1 MRSMQACILAIA
13 LLANAAVMAAETP
26 RRPNLIVL
34 MTDDQRFDSSQ
45 AYGDPPM
52 PTPAQDRLGREGAV
66 FRNSFCTTALCAP
79 SRATLLTG
87 QYSSTH
93 GVLNHAK
100 TSDLRA
106 DAPFMPEILRQAG
119 YQVVFAGKSHLPS
132 ALRNRT
138 WDYITGYIGQG
149 EYHNPM
155 LFEGTS
161 DAPVRCQGYVDDIMT
176 DRVLGWMDRRDPGKS
191 FALFLWLKAPHAP
204 REAPARHAGLF
215 TALDLPLPTTWSDDP
230 LQTWGKPAAFLGA
243 DNRIADQQALAEMRR
258 SYWRCLVQVDENI
271 GRLLDRLD
279 RDGLANDS
287 LVMHTSD
294 NGFLLGEFNR
304 FDKRVMH
311 EPSIR
316 IPLLMRWPA
325 RIKAGTVVPQMV
337 ANVDFAP
344 TLLDAAGLAPDPR
357 MQGHSMLPILTGQ
370 EDGWRDEL
378 FYEFYD
384 KTGAH
389 KVPYTR
395 GVRTA
400 RWKLIE
406 YPETTPVQREL
417 YDLEIDPQERDNR
430 IADPQLNDT
439 RRDLMT
445 RLQRMVTTSG
455 AQVLAPWRE

>member
-1 MRSMQACILAIA
+1 
-13 LLANAAVMAAETP
+13 
-26 RRPNLIVL
+26 
-34 MTDDQRFDSSQ
+34 MTDDQRFDSSL
-45 AYGDPPM
+45 AYGTPPM
-52 PTPAQDRLGREGAV
+52 PTPAQDRLGREGAT

-87 QYSSTH
+87 QYASTH
-93 GVLNHAK
+93 GVINHAK
-100 TSDLRA
+100 TSDLKP
-106 DAPFMPEILRQAG
+106 DAPFMPDLLRQAG

-132 ALRNRT
+132 ALRSRT

-149 EYHNPM
+149 EYQNPM

-161 DAPVRCQGYVDDIMT
+161 DPPVRCPGYVDDIMT
-176 DRVLGWMDRRDPGKS
+176 DRVLGWMDRRDQQRP
-191 FALFLWLKAPHAP
+191 FAIFLWLKAPHAP

-215 TALDLPLPTTWSDDP
+215 ASLDLPLPATWSDDP
-230 LQTWGKPAAFLGA
+230 LQTWSKPTAFLGA

-258 SYWRCLVQVDENI
+258 TYWRCLVQVDENI
-271 GRLLDRLD
+271 GRVLDRLD
-279 RDGLANDS
+279 REGLAADS

-325 RIKAGTVVPQMV
+325 RIPAGTVVPQMV

-344 TLLDAAGLAPDPR
+344 TLLNAAGLPPDPR
-357 MQGHSMLPILTGQ
+357 MQGHSMLPILTGRQ
-370 EDGWRDEL
+370 DGWRDEL

-417 YDLEIDPQERDNR
+417 YDLESDPLERDNR
-430 IADPQLNDT
+430 IADPQLDDT

-445 RLQRMVTTSG
+445 RLQRLVTTGG
-455 AQVLAPWRE
+455 AQALAPWRE